1 MSCFYGPFLC
11 SCSHGSQQSCSAS
24 SERIND
30 ENQLERQHRQISLTF
45 FFHARPYQNLS
56 KHNNFVVQ
64 ESNREIAEL
73 NSKLLMVGVLL
84 TSRRAAAIRAA
95 KIRLLQKA
103 GLRCG
108 DEETSS

>member
-1 MSCFYGPFLC
+1 MMQYT
-11 SCSHGSQQSCSAS
+11 
-24 SERIND
+24 E
-30 ENQLERQHRQISLTF
+30 LERNSARHRASLS
-45 FFHARPYQNLS
+45 AREATHLLERPLYCPECSFKIGVAYSDCAGHVRTKCQKCKTVS
-56 KHNNFVVQ
+56 
-64 ESNREIAEL
+64 I
-73 NSKLLMVGVLL
+73 LMVGVLL